1 MQRESGG
8 TEATVPKRYTFGS
21 QLGIFKLMLLF
32 ILAVS
37 TLWAQALNEMLLS
50 ADTAYNPIPSPDG
63 KMIAYAR
70 AGWGRPDGIVGL
82 GLSDLVSEVFVM
94 HEDGAPVTGESP
106 NGQVSSGMDT
116 EPGKPLAKTSAVAWS
131 FRSLIR
137 FGKGAH
143 STCLVSS
150 SFYLWLFPELRS
162 CSSFSYQIIFNT
174 PITG

>member
-1 MQRESGG
+1 LTDISSRDACLSMQRESGG

-94 HEDGAPVTGESP
+94 HEDGAPVTASP
-106 NGQVSSGMDT
+106 LTDRF
-116 EPGKPLAKTSAVAWS
+116 LAGWTPNRANLWLKRQRWLGASAV
-131 FRSLIR
+131 
-137 FGKGAH
+137 
-143 STCLVSS
+143 
-150 SFYLWLFPELRS
+150 
-162 CSSFSYQIIFNT
+162 
-174 PITG
+174 